1 MKKLVFAVALALVG
15 CGGGLKIIKQAP
27 AADLLGKTTLSA
39 AAADY
44 AKGDID
50 GHSEQDYVA
59 SQDADGKHQWKDIK
73 TGIDEE
79 FDKALSSG
87 GGLTVEHGATKGA
100 LLVKPV
106 IRFINPGSFL
116 SASELR
122 MGVEIAAADG
132 NVLDEIELSSR
143 TSGSVYNATAER
155 RLRQDAQNIGEKVAK
170 YLLSR
175 TKAQ

>member
-1 MKKLVFAVALALVG
+1 MKKLVFAVSLALAG

-27 AADLLGKTTLSA
+27 ASELVGKTTLSTA
-39 AAADY
+39 SADY
-44 AKGDID
+44 TKGDID
-50 GHSEQDYVA
+50 GHSEQEYVA
-59 SQDADGKHQWKDIK
+59 SQDDNGKHQWKDIK

-79 FDKALSSG
+79 FNKALASG

-100 LLVKPV
+100 LLVKPI

-122 MGVEIAAADG
+122 MAVQVATADG

-143 TSGSVYNATAER
+143 TSGSVYKATDER

-170 YLLSR
+170 YLLAR